1 MMKHLRLFIVA
12 CFALL
17 CVTAFAQEKSGVPTA
32 PAPAAEKKTEAQDAE
47 KKAGVNEA
55 GEKQVEGKEAEGE
68 KDEEAQFKE
77 SPSVKKL
84 AGWLGLTVSQT
95 FWISTILNFLVIAAL
110 IVFAMKSSLPT
121 MFRERTSAIQKG
133 IEEARKA
140 SAESAAKLQDI
151 ETRLSKLDGDIASM
165 RIQAEQ
171 DAEAE
176 DRRLRAATEEEKK
189 KIIATSEQEIAA
201 AANTARRE
209 LKQYAAEL
217 AVSLAEKRISVDEA
231 ADKNLVRDFA
241 AHLNDAPSAKGRS

>member
-1 MMKHLRLFIVA
+1 MRLLRIVIAA

-17 CVTAFAQEKSGVPTA
+17 CVSVFAQEKPVT
-32 PAPAAEKKTEAQDAE
+32 PAPESEKKVETSQAGE
-47 KKAGVNEA
+47 KKADA
-55 GEKQVEGKEAEGE
+55 KEAEGE

-84 AGWLGLTVSQT
+84 AGWLGLTVSQA
-95 FWISTILNFLVIAAL
+95 FWVSTVLNFLVIAGL
-110 IVFAMKSSLPT
+110 IVFAMKSNLPGI
-121 MFRERTSAIQKG
+121 FRERTAAIQKG

-140 SAESAAKLQDI
+140 SADSAAKLQEIDS
-151 ETRLSKLDGDIASM
+151 RLAKLDQDIASM
-165 RIQAEQ
+165 KIQAEQ

-189 KIIATSEQEIAA
+189 KIISTSEQEIAA
-201 AANTARRE
+201 AANAARRE

-217 AVSLAEKRISVDEA
+217 AVALAEKRISVDDA

-241 AHLNDAPSAKGRS
+241 AHLADGPAKGRS

>member
-1 MMKHLRLFIVA
+1 MTKNLRILLMACCALMSVA
-12 CFALL
+12 AY
-17 CVTAFAQEKSGVPTA
+17 AQEKPNT
-32 PAPAAEKKTEAQDAE
+32 PAPNSEKKAEAQESEKKAESNASQHMAEAKKTEA
-47 KKAGVNEA
+47 
-55 GEKQVEGKEAEGE
+55 E

-84 AGWLGLTVSQT
+84 AGWLGLTVSQA
-95 FWISTILNFLVIAAL
+95 FWVSTILNFLVIAGL
-110 IVFAMKSSLPT
+110 IVFAMKSNLPT
-121 MFRERTSAIQKG
+121 LFRERTSAIQKG

-140 SAESAAKLQDI
+140 SAESSAKLADI

-165 RIQAEQ
+165 KIQAEQ
-171 DAEAE
+171 DADAE

-217 AVSLAEKRISVDEA
+217 AVALAEKRITVDEA

-241 AHLNDAPSAKGRS
+241 AHLNDGPAAKGRS